1 MKYDKLNRE
10 ELLDLIEK
18 LEEELYNNNYDLE
31 KNKIKNNKLELLITD
46 IIYST
51 KQIISDN
58 KDNKRFNN
66 EEINFEECI
75 NNLIEYIQ
83 KYCKDNNLYL

>member
-66 EEINFEECI
+66 VEINFEECI
-75 NNLIEYIQ
+75 NNLIQYIQ